1 MANSIEA
8 AKKFVPLLDEA
19 YRKAS
24 LTSIL
29 DGDPTLVREGAN
41 FGELIIPIMN
51 LQGLGDYD
59 RNSGYV
65 DGDVSL
71 TNETISCNY
80 DRGRMFNVDTMD
92 NIESAS
98 LAFGMLANEFIKNK
112 VAPELDAFRLAC
124 YAANAGVTKASGDL
138 ATGEDVVAALRAAVT
153 KMDEDEVPA
162 EERYLFITPT
172 LHGLVQDM
180 DTTKSREVLARFAGV
195 VDVPQTRFFSKIALK
210 NGRLITTGSS
220 DNLITDD
227 QRVGGFV
234 KATGGKDLN
243 FMVIHKP
250 AIIQFQKHVAPK
262 IIAPEVNQSGD
273 SYKFGYRNVGIA
285 DVYDNKLAGV
295 YVHKKT
301 T

>member
-1 MANSIEA
+1 MANSISA

-65 DGDVSL
+65 DGDVTL
-71 TNETISCNY
+71 ANETIACNY

-124 YAANAGVTKASGDL
+124 YASKAGVTKVSGAL
-138 ATGEDVVAALRAAVT
+138 STGADVVSALRAAT
-153 KMDEDEVPA
+153 TQMDEDEVPM
-162 EERYLFITPT
+162 EDRYLFITPT

-195 VDVPQTRFFSKIALK
+195 VDIPQSRFYSKLALK
-210 NGRLITTGSS
+210 TGKLITTGSG
-220 DNLITDD
+220 DTLTTDD
-227 QRVGGFV
+227 QREGGFM

-250 AIIQFQKHVAPK
+250 AIIQFTKHVAPK
-262 IIAPEVNQSGD
+262 IISPELNQTAD
-273 SYKFGYRNVGIA
+273 AYRFAYHNVGIA
-285 DVYDNKLAGV
+285 DVYENKLAGV
-295 YVHKKT
+295 YVHKKP
-301 T
+301 

>member
-1 MANSIEA
+1 MANNIEA

-29 DGDPTLVREGAN
+29 DGDPSLVREGAN
-41 FGELIIPIMN
+41 FGELIVPIMN

-65 DGDVSL
+65 DGDVTLS
-71 TNETISCNY
+71 NETIACNY
-80 DRGRMFNVDTMD
+80 DRGRLFNVDTMD

-124 YAANAGVTKASGDL
+124 YAAEAGVSKVSGDL

-153 KMDEDEVPA
+153 QMDEDEVPA

-180 DTTKSREVLARFAGV
+180 DTTKSREVLSRFAGV
-195 VDVPQTRFFSKIALK
+195 IDVPQSRFYSKLALK
-210 NGRLITTGSS
+210 SGKLITTGSG

-227 QRVGGFV
+227 QREGGFM

-262 IIAPEVNQSGD
+262 IITPEVNQSSDG
-273 SYKFGYRNVGIA
+273 YKFGYRNVGIA
-285 DVYDNKLAGV
+285 DVYENKLAGV

>member
-1 MANSIEA
+1 MANSISA

-41 FGELIIPIMN
+41 FGELIIPMMN

-65 DGDVSL
+65 DGDVTL
-71 TNETISCNY
+71 TNETIACNY

-98 LAFGMLANEFIKNK
+98 LAFGMLANQFIKNK

-124 YAANAGVTKASGDL
+124 YASKAGVTKVSGAL
-138 ATGEDVVAALRAAVT
+138 STGADVVTALRAAVT
-153 KMDEDEVPA
+153 EMDEEEVPA

-195 VDVPQTRFFSKIALK
+195 VDVPQTRFYSKLALK
-210 NGRLITTGSS
+210 SGKLITSGSG

-227 QRVGGFV
+227 QREGGFV
-234 KATGGKDLN
+234 KASNGTDLN
-243 FMVIHKP
+243 FLVVHQP
-250 AIIQFQKHVAPK
+250 AVIQFQKHVSPK
-262 IIAPEVNQSGD
+262 IITPAQNPTAD
-273 SYKFGYRNVGIA
+273 AYKFAYHNVGIA

-295 YVHKKT
+295 YVHQKA
-301 T
+301 

>member
-1 MANSIEA
+1 MANSILTT
-8 AKKFVPLLDEA
+8 KKFVPLLDET

-24 LTSIL
+24 LTAIL
-29 DGDPTLVREGAN
+29 DGDSTLIREGAN

-71 TNETISCNY
+71 TYETVGCNY
-80 DRGRMFNVDTMD
+80 DRGRMFNVDTVD

-98 LAFGMLANEFIKNK
+98 LAFGMLANEFIRNK

-124 YAANAGVTKASGDL
+124 YANRAGVTKVSGTL
-138 ATGEDVVAALRAAVT
+138 STGADVVTALRTAVT
-153 KMDEDEVPA
+153 QMDEDEVPPDN
-162 EERYLFITPT
+162 RYLFITPT

-195 VDVPQTRFFSKIALK
+195 VDVPQTRFYSKLALK
-210 NGRLITTGSS
+210 TGKLITTGSG
-220 DNLITDD
+220 DTLTTDD
-227 QRVGGFV
+227 QRDGGFM

-250 AIIQFQKHVAPK
+250 AVIQFQKHVSPK
-262 IIAPEVNQSGD
+262 IITPEVNQSGD
-273 SYKFGYRNVGIA
+273 GYKFGYRNVGIA
-285 DVYDNKLAGV
+285 DVYENKLAGV
-295 YVHKKT
+295 YVHKKP
-301 T
+301 

>member
-1 MANSIEA
+1 MANSIST

-41 FGELIIPIMN
+41 FGELIVPIMN

-80 DRGRMFNVDTMD
+80 DRGRLFNVDTMD

-98 LAFGMLANEFIKNK
+98 LAFGMLATEFIKNK

-124 YAANAGVTKASGDL
+124 YAAKAGVTKVSGTL
-138 ATGEDVVAALRAAVT
+138 ATGADVVAALRAAVT
-153 KMDEDEVPA
+153 QMDEDEVPA
-162 EERYLFITPT
+162 EERYLFVTPT

-195 VDVPQTRFFSKIALK
+195 VDVPQTRFYSKLALK
-210 NGRLITTGSS
+210 SGKLITTGSG
-220 DNLITDD
+220 DNLVTDD
-227 QRVGGFV
+227 QREGGFM

-262 IIAPEVNQSGD
+262 IITPEVNQSGD

-285 DVYDNKLAGV
+285 DVYENKLAGV
-295 YVHKKT
+295 YVHKKP
-301 T
+301 

>member
-1 MANSIEA
+1 MANSISV

-19 YRKAS
+19 YRKKS

-51 LQGLGDYD
+51 LQGLGNYD

-65 DGDVSL
+65 DGDVTL
-71 TNETISCNY
+71 ANETITCNY

-98 LAFGMLANEFIKNK
+98 LAFGMLANEFIRNK
-112 VAPELDAFRLAC
+112 VAPELDAFRLAS
-124 YAANAGVTKASGDL
+124 YASKAAVTKVSGTL
-138 ATGEDVVAALRAAVT
+138 STGADVVNALRAAAT
-153 KMDEDEVPA
+153 RMDEDEVPA

-180 DTTKSREVLARFAGV
+180 DTTKSREVLSRFAGV
-195 VDVPQTRFFSKIALK
+195 IDVPQSRFYSKLALK
-210 NGRLITTGSS
+210 TGKLLTFGSG
-220 DNLITDD
+220 DNLTTDD
-227 QRVGGFV
+227 QREGGFV
-234 KATGGKDLN
+234 KASNGKDLN
-243 FMVIHKP
+243 FVVIHKP
-250 AIIQFQKHVAPK
+250 AVIQFQKHVAPK
-262 IIAPEVNQSGD
+262 IITPDVNQSGD

-285 DVYDNKLAGV
+285 DVYGNKLAGV
-295 YVHKKT
+295 YVHQKP
-301 T
+301 

>member
-1 MANSIEA
+1 MANSIST

-24 LTSIL
+24 VTSIL

-41 FGELIIPIMN
+41 FGELIVPVMN

-80 DRGRMFNVDTMD
+80 DRGRLFNVDTMD

-124 YAANAGVTKASGDL
+124 YAARAGVTKVSGDL

-153 KMDEDEVPA
+153 EMDEDEVPA

-195 VDVPQTRFFSKIALK
+195 VDVPQTRFYSKIALK
-210 NGRLITTGSS
+210 SGKLITTGSGDS
-220 DNLITDD
+220 LTTDD
-227 QRVGGFV
+227 QREGGFM
-234 KATGGKDLN
+234 KATGGKDIN
-243 FMVIHKP
+243 FMVVHKP
-250 AIIQFQKHVAPK
+250 AVIQFQKHVAPK
-262 IIAPEVNQSGD
+262 IITPEVNQSGD

-285 DVYDNKLAGV
+285 DVYENKLAGV

>member
-1 MANSIEA
+1 MANSISA

-65 DGDVSL
+65 DGDVTL
-71 TNETISCNY
+71 ANETIACNY

-124 YAANAGVTKASGDL
+124 YASKAGVTKVSGAL
-138 ATGEDVVAALRAAVT
+138 STGADVVSALRAAT
-153 KMDEDEVPA
+153 TQMDEDEVPM
-162 EERYLFITPT
+162 EDRYLFITPT

-195 VDVPQTRFFSKIALK
+195 VDVPQTRFYSKLALK
-210 NGRLITTGSS
+210 SGKLITFGSG
-220 DNLITDD
+220 DNLTTDD
-227 QRVGGFV
+227 QREGGFV
-234 KATGGKDLN
+234 KATSGKELN
-243 FMVIHKP
+243 FMVVHRP
-250 AIIQFQKHVAPK
+250 AVIQFQKHVAPK

-285 DVYDNKLAGV
+285 EVYENKLAGV
-295 YVHKKT
+295 YVHKKP
-301 T
+301 

>member
-1 MANSIEA
+1 MANSISTA
-8 AKKFVPLLDEA
+8 QKFVPLLDEA

-41 FGELIIPIMN
+41 WGELIVPIMN

-65 DGDVSL
+65 DGDVTL

-80 DRGRMFNVDTMD
+80 DRGRLFNVDTMD

-124 YAANAGVTKASGDL
+124 YAANAGVTKVSGTL
-138 ATGEDVVAALRAAVT
+138 ATGADVVAALRAAVT
-153 KMDEDEVPA
+153 QMDEDEVPA

-180 DTTKSREVLARFAGV
+180 DTTKSREVLSRFAGV
-195 VDVPQTRFFSKIALK
+195 IDVPQSRFFSKLALK
-210 NGRLITTGSS
+210 SGKLITTGSG
-220 DNLITDD
+220 DTLTTDD
-227 QRVGGFV
+227 QREGGFV

-250 AIIQFQKHVAPK
+250 AVIQFQKHVAPK
-262 IIAPEVNQSGD
+262 IITPEVNQSGD

-285 DVYDNKLAGV
+285 DVYENKLAGV
-295 YVHKKT
+295 YVHKKP
-301 T
+301 

>member
-1 MANSIEA
+1 MANSIST

-41 FGELIIPIMN
+41 FGELIVPIMN

-80 DRGRMFNVDTMD
+80 DRGRLFNVDTMD

-124 YAANAGVTKASGDL
+124 YAAKAGVTKVSGTL
-138 ATGEDVVAALRAAVT
+138 ATGADVVAALRAAVT
-153 KMDEDEVPA
+153 QMDEDEVPA
-162 EERYLFITPT
+162 EERYLFVTPT

-195 VDVPQTRFFSKIALK
+195 VDVPQTRFYSKLALK
-210 NGRLITTGSS
+210 SGKLITTGSG
-220 DNLITDD
+220 DNLVTDD
-227 QRVGGFV
+227 QREGGFM

-262 IIAPEVNQSGD
+262 IITPEVNQSGD

-285 DVYDNKLAGV
+285 DVYENKLAGV
-295 YVHKKT
+295 YVHKKP
-301 T
+301 

>member
-1 MANSIEA
+1 MANSISV

-19 YRKAS
+19 YRKTS

-51 LQGLGDYD
+51 IQGLGDYD
-59 RNSGYV
+59 RNSGYAQ
-65 DGDVSL
+65 GDVTL
-71 TNETISCNY
+71 TYETIACNY
-80 DRGRMFNVDTMD
+80 DRGRMFDVDTVD
-92 NIESAS
+92 NIETAS
-98 LAFGMLANEFIKNK
+98 LAFGMLANEFIRNK

-124 YAANAGVTKASGDL
+124 YASEPGVTKVSGTL
-138 ATGEDVVAALRAAVT
+138 STGADVVTALRAAVT
-153 KMDEDEVPA
+153 QMDEDEVPP

-195 VDVPQTRFFSKIALK
+195 VDVPQTRFYSKLALK
-210 NGRLITTGSS
+210 SGKLITSGSGES
-220 DNLITDD
+220 VITDD
-227 QRVGGFV
+227 QREGGFV
-234 KATGGKDLN
+234 KATSGRELN
-243 FMVIHKP
+243 FVVIHKP
-250 AIIQFQKHVAPK
+250 AVIQFQKHVAPK
-262 IIAPEVNQSGD
+262 IIVPEVNQSGD

-285 DVYDNKLAGV
+285 DVYTNKLAGV

-301 T
+301 

>member
-1 MANSIEA
+1 MANSIST

-65 DGDVSL
+65 DGDVTL
-71 TNETISCNY
+71 TNETITCNY

-124 YAANAGVTKASGDL
+124 YASEAGVTKVSGTL
-138 ATGEDVVAALRAAVT
+138 STGADVVAALRAAVT

-195 VDVPQTRFFSKIALK
+195 VDVPQTRFYSKLALK
-210 NGRLITTGSS
+210 NGRLITFGSG
-220 DNLITDD
+220 DNLTTDD
-227 QRVGGFV
+227 QREGGFV
-234 KATGGKDLN
+234 KATTGKDLN

-262 IIAPEVNQSGD
+262 IITPEVNQSGD

-285 DVYDNKLAGV
+285 DVYENKLAGV

-301 T
+301 

>member
-1 MANSIEA
+1 MANSIST

-65 DGDVSL
+65 DGDVTL
-71 TNETISCNY
+71 TNETIACNY

-124 YAANAGVTKASGDL
+124 YAAKAGVTKVSGDL
-138 ATGEDVVAALRAAVT
+138 ATGEDVVAALRAAV
-153 KMDEDEVPA
+153 D
-162 EERYLFITPT
+162 
-172 LHGLVQDM
+172 
-180 DTTKSREVLARFAGV
+180 
-195 VDVPQTRFFSKIALK
+195 
-210 NGRLITTGSS
+210 
-220 DNLITDD
+220 
-227 QRVGGFV
+227 
-234 KATGGKDLN
+234 
-243 FMVIHKP
+243 
-250 AIIQFQKHVAPK
+250 
-262 IIAPEVNQSGD
+262 
-273 SYKFGYRNVGIA
+273 
-285 DVYDNKLAGV
+285 
-295 YVHKKT
+295 
-301 T
+301 

>member
-1 MANSIEA
+1 MANSISVV
-8 AKKFVPLLDEA
+8 KKFVPLLDEA

-24 LTSIL
+24 LTAIL
-29 DGDPTLVREGAN
+29 DGDSTLIRQGAN
-41 FGELIIPIMN
+41 WGELIIPIMN

-59 RNSGYV
+59 RSSGYV
-65 DGDVSL
+65 QGDVTL
-71 TNETISCNY
+71 TYETIACNY
-80 DRGRMFNVDTMD
+80 DRGRMFDVDTVD

-124 YAANAGVTKASGDL
+124 YAAKAGVTKVSGDL

-153 KMDEDEVPA
+153 QMDEDEVPA

-180 DTTKSREVLARFAGV
+180 DTTKSREVLARFTAV
-195 VDVPQTRFFSKIALK
+195 VDVPQSRFYSKLALK
-210 NGRLITTGSS
+210 SGKLITTSS
-220 DNLITDD
+220 ATDD
-227 QRVGGFV
+227 QRDGGFM

-243 FMVIHKP
+243 FIAIHKP
-250 AIIQFQKHVAPK
+250 ALIQFTKHVAPK
-262 IIAPEVNQSGD
+262 IITPEANQSAD
-273 SYKFGYRNVGIA
+273 AYKFGYHNVGIA
-285 DVYDNKLAGV
+285 DVYENKLAGV